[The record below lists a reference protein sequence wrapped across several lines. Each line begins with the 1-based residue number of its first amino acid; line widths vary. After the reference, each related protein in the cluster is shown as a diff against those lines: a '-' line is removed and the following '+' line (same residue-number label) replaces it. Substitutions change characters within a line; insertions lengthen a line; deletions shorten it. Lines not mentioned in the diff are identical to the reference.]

1 LQAIADVFDD
11 VGAVL
16 IWRREENGFGTI
28 VSPKLHAGQLEY
40 EKHWWRHDIRT
51 IRGAEVLYAEEKNV
65 LSDYDVVSQE
75 EIDTHPIY
83 TEFLPSLGIG
93 WFGAAS
99 VAPASKVDL
108 MVSVQ
113 RAKAKGP
120 FSQAELATVY
130 DLSRHVEKSFRLS
143 MRLFEAERLN
153 IGSMEAL
160 DGLDIGVVVI
170 DAKRRIVFSNPRS
183 QHLLRLVVKKETL
196 NFSSASV
203 RDSFERAIRGCYQ
216 PTDLL
221 HPFVIEPPDSRTP
234 TIAYFFPIGRSPR
247 SLEGLLTRA
256 RAIGLLFEDTPDEPA
271 DPAFLRDLL
280 GLTLGEARIAAL
292 VGHGISPKLA
302 AEKLGI
308 AESTARTALK
318 RVFSKTGVSRQS
330 ELAALLGRIARHSVP
345 YGRSRKN

>member
-1 LQAIADVFDD
+1 V
-11 VGAVL
+11 
-16 IWRREENGFGTI
+16 
-28 VSPKLHAGQLEY
+28 
-40 EKHWWRHDIRT
+40 
-51 IRGAEVLYAEEKNV
+51 
-65 LSDYDVVSQE
+65 